1 MMQLG
6 KAIVYADTLE
16 EQAKEQIIN
25 IQKQPCMRD
34 SKIRIMPDVHSGKD
48 CVIGF
53 TADIKDKII
62 PNLVGCDIGCG
73 VLVIKLGKQH
83 INLKNLD
90 TFIHNNIPNGK
101 GNIRN
106 TPISSFP
113 QLDELYLNL
122 DTANKS
128 YALCSIGTLGSG
140 NHFIEIDKDD
150 NNNSYLLIHSGS
162 RYLGQIINKYY
173 NKLCIKE
180 RNYKERKRL
189 IEKYK
194 TEGREQEIESAL
206 KRMVIDKNILPYLS
220 DIACV
225 GYLHDMEICQE
236 FARINRNE
244 IGRAILNYLNILP
257 ISAFHTVH
265 NYISFKDG
273 IMRKGAISAHKGEE
287 LIIPLN
293 MRDGAF
299 ICVGKG
305 NAEWNYSAPHG
316 AGRIMSRSMANKVLC
331 LSDFEY
337 DMKDVYTSCV
347 NLETIDESPAA
358 YKSLDS
364 LLNNNIQE
372 TVTIEKR
379 IRPIYNF
386 KGI

>member
-1 MMQLG
+1 MMKLG
-6 KAIVYADTLE
+6 KAIVYANILE
-16 EQAKEQIIN
+16 ETAKEQIIN

-53 TADIKDKII
+53 TANIKDKII

-73 VLVIKLGKQH
+73 VLVVELGKRH

-90 TFIHNNIPNGK
+90 NFIHNNIPNGN

-106 TPISSFP
+106 TPICPFP
-113 QLDELYLNL
+113 RLNDLYIKLDNI
-122 DTANKS
+122 TKS

-150 NNNSYLLIHSGS
+150 DDNLYLLIHSGS
-162 RYLGQIINKYY
+162 RYLGQVINKYY
-173 NKLCIKE
+173 NKLCVKE
-180 RNYKERKRL
+180 RNYKERKEL

-194 TEGREQEIESAL
+194 AEGREQEIESAL
-206 KRMVIDKNILPYLS
+206 KNMVIDKDILPYLS
-220 DIACV
+220 DEACV
-225 GYLHDMEICQE
+225 AYLHDMEICQD

-244 IGRAILNYLNILP
+244 IGREILNFLNILP

-273 IMRKGAISAHKGEE
+273 IMRKGAVSAHLGEK
-287 LIIPLN
+287 LIIPVN

-299 ICVGKG
+299 ICTGKG
-305 NAEWNYSAPHG
+305 NPEWNYSAPHG
-316 AGRIMSRSMANKVLC
+316 AGRIMSRARAKEILY
-331 LSDFEY
+331 LKDFQD
-337 DMKDVYTSCV
+337 DMKDIYTTCI
-347 NLETIDESPAA
+347 NKETIDESPAA
-358 YKSLDS
+358 YKSLDN
-364 LLNNNIQE
+364 LLNNNIQD
-372 TVTIEKR
+372 TINIEKR

-386 KGI
+386 KGV

>member
-1 MMQLG
+1 MMKLG

-16 EQAKEQIIN
+16 ETAKEQIIN

-53 TADIKDKII
+53 TANIKDKII

-106 TPISSFP
+106 IPIAPFP
-113 QLDELYLNL
+113 RLDELYVKDFNKDYVLN
-122 DTANKS
+122 
-128 YALCSIGTLGSG
+128 SIGTLGSG
-140 NHFIEIDKDD
+140 NHFIEIDKDIND
-150 NNNSYLLIHSGS
+150 NLYLLIHSGS
-162 RYLGQIINKYY
+162 RYLGQIVNNRY
-173 NKLCIKE
+173 NNLCIKE
-180 RNYKERKRL
+180 RKYKERKEL

-194 TEGREQEIESAL
+194 AEGREQEIESAL
-206 KRMVIDKNILPYLS
+206 KSMTVDKDILPYLS
-220 DIACV
+220 DATCIA
-225 GYLHDMEICQE
+225 YLHDMEICQE
-236 FARINRNE
+236 FAKINRNE
-244 IGRAILNYLNILP
+244 IGKAILNHLNILP

-265 NYISFKDG
+265 NYISFDDG

-299 ICVGKG
+299 ICEGKG

-316 AGRIMSRSMANKVLC
+316 AGRTMSRAKAKEILY
-331 LSDFEY
+331 LTDFKD
-337 DMKDVYTSCV
+337 DMKNIYTSCV
-347 NLETIDESPAA
+347 TFDTIDESPAA
-358 YKSLDS
+358 YKSLDN
-364 LLNNNIQE
+364 LLNNNIQD
-372 TVTIEKR
+372 TVTIKKR
-379 IRPIYNF
+379 IIPIYNF